1 MPPHLDPDKLARMQA
16 FLTRQTEVA
25 TETPA
30 ALQYVDHPQYHAVI
44 FRRSYADLSLD
55 GGLIER
61 SKEWLGDTDARYSDK
76 HHRWTFPS
84 GATLSF
90 GYIQNERDRF
100 KYKSTEFQF
109 LGWDELTQFRE
120 SEYTYLFSRLRKTRD
135 NPVPLRVRAASNPGD
150 LGHLWVKERFV
161 LQGRR
166 HARVF
171 IPATLMDNPHLD
183 VERYLESLQELDPIT
198 RAQLLEGNW
207 DISPEGKL
215 FLRHW
220 FRTAPAPTLT
230 RKVRYWDLA
239 SGTSTG
245 SDPDYTVGCLM
256 GITPEK
262 TYHVLDIRRFRT
274 TPQRQEQLIRQ
285 TAEEDGRDTPIY
297 VEREPGSHTVHLI
310 DHYRRNVLAGF
321 TLKEDTK
328 RESKEA
334 RAAPFSSM
342 AEAGH
347 VTLSVAPWNRD
358 FLDELELFPTR
369 GVHDDQADAASGALE
384 GRGPQRR
391 HDLRPGGLQPR
402 ETDLH
407 RLREQLEALYAGP
420 LNAGKI
426 LFNPYGTNIT
436 RLSSTPAEM
445 AWQEGWSQLVDLVLA
460 AYGVPKSVAGLQDD
474 VNYATLYSSLK
485 QFYLFSLNPRLQ
497 KIGNKFN
504 KHLVR
509 PFFGRDLCLEITAQ
523 KITDEDLLERQLQSD
538 AQVGARTLNEWRK
551 LRDLPPWP
559 GPEGNQR
566 LFASRGKPGE
576 SDLATTLAVE
586 GAGRDGEPTRDPDQL
601 TIART
606 RPTNRDGRGALGPRP
621 KKSLVAALD
630 HHGRFPTRE
639 ARDLW
644 ESSLNGK
651 P

>member
-1 MPPHLDPDKLARMQA
+1 MSTVLDRLPPEQLAHLGRLLAPRLTRYIKQTPTPKQTA
-16 FLTRQTEVA
+16 FLLVPQREA
-25 TETPA
+25 LFGGAAGPGKSSALLMA

-90 GYIQNERDRF
+90 GYIQNEKDRF

-109 LGWDELTQFRE
+109 VGWDELTQFRG

-150 LGHLWVKERFV
+150 LGHLWVKDRFI

-166 HARVF
+166 HGRVF
-171 IPATLMDNPHLD
+171 IPAKLTDNPHLD
-183 VERYLESLQELDPIT
+183 VERYLESLRELDPIT

-215 FLRHW
+215 FQRHW
-220 FRTAPAPTLT
+220 FKSAPAPTLT

-245 SDPDYTVGCLM
+245 DDPDYTVGCLM

-262 TYHVLDIRRFRT
+262 TYHVLDVRRFRT
-274 TPQRQEQLIRQ
+274 TPQRQEQFIRQ
-285 TAEEDGRDTPIY
+285 TAEEDGHDTPIY

-321 TLKEDTK
+321 TLKEDAK

-347 VTLSVAPWNRD
+347 VTLSTAPWNRD

-369 GVHDDQADAASGALE
+369 GVHDDQMDAASGAF
-384 GRGPQRR
+384 
-391 HDLRPGGLQPR
+391 
-402 ETDLH
+402 
-407 RLREQLEALYAGP
+407 A
-420 LNAGKI
+420 
-426 LFNPYGTNIT
+426 
-436 RLSSTPAEM
+436 
-445 AWQEGWSQLVDLVLA
+445 VLA
-460 AYGVPKSVAGLQDD
+460 ARRATPQILAVSTAPTPAPAPDTRPGEYRCIQYMPPYGCWCAAPEIDGQVIPFPDLATKDEAALA
-474 VNYATLYSSLK
+474 VNLCHELLGRPAPN
-485 QFYLFSLNPRLQ
+485 FIPPRRLPSEARTEELRQ
-497 KIGNKFN
+497 RVVQA
-504 KHLVR
+504 LR
-509 PFFGRDLCLEITAQ
+509 Q
-523 KITDEDLLERQLQSD
+523 RQLQP
-538 AQVGARTLNEWRK
+538 V
-551 LRDLPPWP
+551 LPHSV
-559 GPEGNQR
+559 Q
-566 LFASRGKPGE
+566 
-576 SDLATTLAVE
+576 
-586 GAGRDGEPTRDPDQL
+586 AGVR
-601 TIART
+601 
-606 RPTNRDGRGALGPRP
+606 
-621 KKSLVAALD
+621 
-630 HHGRFPTRE
+630 
-639 ARDLW
+639 
-644 ESSLNGK
+644 
-651 P
+651 